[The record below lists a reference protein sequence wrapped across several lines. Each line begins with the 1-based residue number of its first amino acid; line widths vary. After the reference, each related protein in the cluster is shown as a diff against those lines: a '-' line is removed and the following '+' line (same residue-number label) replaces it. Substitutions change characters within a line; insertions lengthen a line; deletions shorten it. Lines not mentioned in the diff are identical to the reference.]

1 MQKALQYLKR
11 QILVPGFSGVDK
23 EGQGGSSAPPPIE
36 LKDHPFEK
44 MKFEEKLRG
53 GAITMS
59 WSQYQSYL
67 LITYCKLPIKV
78 LVLCLRTQLKSNF
91 GALI

>member
-23 EGQGGSSAPPPIE
+23 GGQGGAQPPPIE
-36 LKDHPFEK
+36 LKDHPYEK

-53 GAITMS
+53 GGDNYVVKS
-59 WSQYQSYL
+59 V
-67 LITYCKLPIKV
+67 PILSANYV
-78 LVLCLRTQLKSNF
+78 L
-91 GALI
+91 